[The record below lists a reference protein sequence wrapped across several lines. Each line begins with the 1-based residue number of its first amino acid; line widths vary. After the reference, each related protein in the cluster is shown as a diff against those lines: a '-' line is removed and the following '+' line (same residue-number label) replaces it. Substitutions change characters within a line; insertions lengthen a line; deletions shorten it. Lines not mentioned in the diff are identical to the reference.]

1 MSQLLADDL
10 IQILSDKYGLPGED
24 LSAETRFETLEF
36 DSLVMVE
43 LAVILERRLG
53 IPVSDEELLS
63 VESIGEAAALLSTK
77 GVKV

>member
-10 IQILSDKYGLPGED
+10 IQILTDKYGLPGED
-24 LSAETRFETLEF
+24 LSPETRFDALEF

-53 IPVSDEELLS
+53 IPVTDDELLS
-63 VESIGEAAALLSTK
+63 VESIGEAAELLSTK
-77 GVKV
+77 GVTV

>member
-10 IQILSDKYGLPGED
+10 IQILTDKYGLPSEE
-24 LSAETRFETLEF
+24 LSAETRFEALEF

-53 IPVSDEELLS
+53 FPVTDDELLS
-63 VESIGEAAALLSTK
+63 VDSIGEAAELLSTK
-77 GVKV
+77 GVTA